1 MAKNKKKTEEQT
13 LSKNKAIRR
22 FHTDVNALASLVNE
36 QIFENCRN
44 YYWVGDE
51 VGGICDFDDVDFLTP
66 TEMVLILEN
75 NLTYDEYEEWRNAD
89 LDYNADKESSQQR
102 HINLVSWIR
111 GARYEM
117 FDKQATV
124 PSGKP
129 EVPMKADTEETRKR
143 LSEAERS
150 LLDVIDYDKF

>member
-1 MAKNKKKTEEQT
+1 MAKNKKKTEEQP

-22 FHTDVNALASLVNE
+22 FHTDVNALAALVNE

-51 VGGICDFDDVDFLTP
+51 VGGLCDFDGVDFLTP
-66 TEMVLILEN
+66 TEMVLILEHGM
-75 NLTYDEYEEWRNAD
+75 TYDQYAEWRNAD
-89 LDYNADKESSQQR
+89 FDYNADKEASQQR
-102 HINLVSWIR
+102 HINLDSWLR

-117 FDKQATV
+117 FDQQTTAPT
-124 PSGKP
+124 GKP
-129 EVPMKADTEETRKR
+129 EASMKADTEDARKR

-150 LLDVIDYDKF
+150 LLDAIVSAKF

>member
-1 MAKNKKKTEEQT
+1 MAKNKKKTEDQP
-13 LSKNKAIRR
+13 LSKNNAIRR
-22 FHTDVNALASLVNE
+22 FHTDVNALAALVNE

-51 VGGICDFDDVDFLTP
+51 VGGLCDFDGVDFLTP

-75 NLTYDEYEEWRNAD
+75 NLTYDQYAEWRNAD
-89 LDYNADKESSQQR
+89 FDYNADKEASQQC
-102 HINLVSWIR
+102 HINLDSWLR

-117 FDKQATV
+117 FDQQTTAPT
-124 PSGKP
+124 GKP
-129 EVPMKADTEETRKR
+129 EASMKADTEEARKR

-150 LLDVIDYDKF
+150 LLDAIVSAKF

>member
-1 MAKNKKKTEEQT
+1 MEKNKKNTEEQP

-51 VGGICDFDDVDFLTP
+51 VGGICDFDGVDFLTP
-66 TEMVLILEN
+66 TEMVLILDN
-75 NLTYDEYEEWRNAD
+75 NLTYDQYAEWRNAD
-89 LDYNADKESSQQR
+89 LDYNENREPSQQR
-102 HINLVSWIR
+102 HINLVSWLR

-117 FDKQATV
+117 FDRPTTV
-124 PSGKP
+124 PDASRIG
-129 EVPMKADTEETRKR
+129 
-143 LSEAERS
+143 L
-150 LLDVIDYDKF
+150 

>member
-1 MAKNKKKTEEQT
+1 MAKNKKKTEEHP

-22 FHTDVNALASLVNE
+22 FRTDVNAIAALVNE

-51 VGGICDFDDVDFLTP
+51 VGGLCDFDGVDFLTP

-75 NLTYDEYEEWRNAD
+75 ELTYDQYAEWRNAGI
-89 LDYNADKESSQQR
+89 DYNADKESSQQR
-102 HINLVSWIR
+102 HINLDSWIR

-117 FDKQATV
+117 FDKNTV
-124 PSGKP
+124 HSGST
-129 EVPMKADTEETRKR
+129 EVSVNFDTEEDHKR
-143 LSEAERS
+143 LSDVERS
-150 LLDVIDYDKF
+150 FLDVIDAAKS

>member
-1 MAKNKKKTEEQT
+1 MAKNKKKTEKQP

-22 FHTDVNALASLVNE
+22 FHTDVNALASLVND

-44 YYWVGDE
+44 YYWVGDD
-51 VGGICDFDDVDFLTP
+51 VGGLCDFDDVDFLTP

-75 NLTYDEYEEWRNAD
+75 NLTYDQYAEWRNAD
-89 LDYNADKESSQQR
+89 LDYNADKEASQKR
-102 HINLVSWIR
+102 HINLDSWIR

-117 FDKQATV
+117 FNKQATA
-124 PSGKP
+124 PSVKP
-129 EVPMKADTEETRKR
+129 EVSMKADAEEARKR

-150 LLDVIDYDKF
+150 LLDAIDSAKI

>member
-1 MAKNKKKTEEQT
+1 MAKNKKKTEEQP

-22 FHTDVNALASLVNE
+22 FHTDVNALAALVNE

-51 VGGICDFDDVDFLTP
+51 VGDLCDFDGGDFLTP

-75 NLTYDEYEEWRNAD
+75 ELTYDQYAEWRNAG
-89 LDYNADKESSQQR
+89 LDYNADKEDSQQR
-102 HINLVSWIR
+102 YINLNSWIC

-117 FDKQATV
+117 FDKTTV
-124 PSGKP
+124 LFDSP
-129 EVPMKADTEETRKR
+129 EVSVKADTEEARKR

-150 LLDVIDYDKF
+150 LFDAIDSAKF

>member
-1 MAKNKKKTEEQT
+1 MAKNKKKTEEQP

-22 FHTDVNALASLVNE
+22 FHTDVNALAALVNE

-51 VGGICDFDDVDFLTP
+51 VGGLCDFDGGDFLTP

-75 NLTYDEYEEWRNAD
+75 ELTYDQYAEWRNAG
-89 LDYNADKESSQQR
+89 LDYNADKEDSQQR
-102 HINLVSWIR
+102 YINLNSWIC

-117 FDKQATV
+117 FDKTTV
-124 PSGKP
+124 LFGSP
-129 EVPMKADTEETRKR
+129 EVSVKADTEEARKR

-150 LLDVIDYDKF
+150 LFDAIDSTKF

>member
-1 MAKNKKKTEEQT
+1 MAKNKKKTEEQP

-22 FHTDVNALASLVNE
+22 FHTDVNALAALVNE

-51 VGGICDFDDVDFLTP
+51 VGGLCDFDGVDFLTP

-75 NLTYDEYEEWRNAD
+75 NLTYDQYAEWRNAG
-89 LDYNADKESSQQR
+89 LDYNADKEASQQR
-102 HINLVSWIR
+102 HINLDSWIR

-117 FDKQATV
+117 FDKATV
-124 PSGKP
+124 PSGSP
-129 EVPMKADTEETRKR
+129 EGSEEARKR

-150 LLDVIDYDKF
+150 LLDAIDSAKF